1 MQNLPRLAAYK
12 YNVKHCIL
20 AQYIYCQST
29 LVELSTHGALR
40 LQYVIHI
47 MVPPQTSNQS
57 SSDPLPI
64 IFHSSFNHLLTFFQ
78 PSSNPNLTLFQ
89 PSSD

>member
-29 LVELSTHGALR
+29 LVELSTHGAL
-40 LQYVIHI
+40 QYVIQI
-47 MVPPQTSNQS
+47 MVSYQTSNPALTLIQS
-57 SSDPLPI
+57 SSALLPT
-64 IFHSSFNHLLTFFQ
+64 LLR
-78 PSSNPNLTLFQ
+78 LAL
-89 PSSD
+89 

>member
-29 LVELSTHGALR
+29 LVELSTHGAL
-40 LQYVIHI
+40 QYVIQI
-47 MVPPQTSNQS
+47 MVPSQTSNQS

-89 PSSD
+89 HSSD

>member
-1 MQNLPRLAAYK
+1 MITQNLPRLAAYK

-29 LVELSTHGALR
+29 LWSTHGAL
-40 LQYVIHI
+40 QYVIQI
-47 MVPPQTSNQS
+47 MVPSQTSNQS

-64 IFHSSFNHLLTFFQ
+64 IFHCTPHIIIF
-78 PSSNPNLTLFQ
+78 
-89 PSSD
+89 